1 MEAPHADVHSNGLAA
16 LLAHAEGDSETA
28 VKKLALM
35 ENASF
40 KVVDLLSSLS
50 NQISNQ
56 ISNHKAHQTI

>member
-1 MEAPHADVHSNGLAA
+1 MHTNGLAA
-16 LLAHAEGDSETA
+16 LLAYAEGNSEEA

-56 ISNHKAHQTI
+56 ISNEMPKHVDEDVQF